1 MMAKERKHYQ
11 HTRISNGN
19 KSKSKFP
26 IFFHNMQRRKS
37 ECLSNHKKNE
47 AHTKESGTVEETK
60 REKKLFIIRNNYADH
75 RCFGLSFRS
84 MLSSTG
90 ILERNKNRDDF
101 SFLLQ
106 LCLYAC
112 TPLAVIEHYAR
123 IKRL

>member
-1 MMAKERKHYQ
+1 ML
-11 HTRISNGN
+11 TIVV
-19 KSKSKFP
+19 
-26 IFFHNMQRRKS
+26 
-37 ECLSNHKKNE
+37 
-47 AHTKESGTVEETK
+47 SGSPFVAC
-60 REKKLFIIRNNYADH
+60 Y
-75 RCFGLSFRS
+75 
-84 MLSSTG
+84 SSTG